1 MPKNGGKSTYSEN
14 IEVAKQVIGSI
25 IDLLEP
31 EFEKLGD
38 AKTMTRSQKVQLSQ
52 EVDDKIDQL
61 GDLMAIVRRN
71 GGKPDDEYK
80 QMFAHAR
87 GLIVRLEAYSETGGR
102 RRRKTRRAKSVRR
115 K

>member
-38 AKTMTRSQKVQLSQ
+38 AQTMTRSQKVQLSQ

-61 GDLMAIVRRN
+61 GDLMAIVQRN

-87 GLIVRLEAYSETGGR
+87 GLIVRLETYSAGK
-102 RRRKTRRAKSVRR
+102 RRRKTRRAKSVR
-115 K
+115 KK

>member
-1 MPKNGGKSTYSEN
+1 MAKGGKSTYSEN

-87 GLIVRLEAYSETGGR
+87 GLIVRLETYSAGK
-102 RRRKTRRAKSVRR
+102 RRKTRRAKSVRR

>member
-61 GDLMAIVRRN
+61 GDLMAIVQRN

-87 GLIVRLEAYSETGGR
+87 GLIVRLETYSAGK

-115 K
+115 KL